1 MPGSIA
7 RVLERLQ
14 SLGWDDITAIIRAT
28 PESLIFERA
37 LYDRLPLS
45 RWSSPGG
52 RLLLLGD
59 AAHAMHPGPGQGAR
73 SAFEDAHALAEAL
86 GRCWPDVGAAGREYQ
101 EARVV
106 RAARIQSFAAEGCG
120 VPAIRDLSRPA
131 GLTPEERIQR
141 WGKFTALASSY
152 PAHTKG
158 DPSNRW
164 WAPLGPEGERKLL
177 GRGWGS
183 EERMV

>member
-1 MPGSIA
+1 MPVNCCCKPSTKPA
-7 RVLERLQ
+7 PVLALPLPTHQ
-14 SLGWDDITAIIRAT
+14 SLGWDDIAAIIQAT
-28 PESLIFERA
+28 PESIIFERA

-106 RAARIQSFAAEGCG
+106 RWG
-120 VPAIRDLSRPA
+120 
-131 GLTPEERIQR
+131 R
-141 WGKFTALASSY
+141 WV
-152 PAHTKG
+152 
-158 DPSNRW
+158 RVW
-164 WAPLGPEGERKLL
+164 VWVWA
-177 GRGWGS
+177 
-183 EERMV
+183 